1 MDLLTK
7 KLNLLLAVGIFAIST
22 PHFNFAQVL
31 GMDFSPKFSACLLHP
46 PQKQYPHI
54 KKIAVLDFKSANN
67 NEEGLGDGAK
77 VADYLTKILVDEKR
91 GMVPSKVHF
100 TGGTTKVFEVMDR
113 SNITAMLQKRPQLGD
128 EIDENE
134 ATEIGKI
141 LGVDA
146 VIIGNCSYSWKDDTD
161 VSSYT
166 DKKGRTSRTYFRNR
180 KLIAEARM
188 SIVDVSTGE
197 FIGSSNSTSEKEASA
212 RSASGYPSVN
222 DVKSPQELAQ
232 EAYQSIAYGLANY
245 LAPVYYTRKFTL
257 ERVRI
262 KDYKERAREATEQLK
277 LNNLEPAFQLYY
289 AIYEEDN
296 YNPKVA
302 YNLGTVYEASAN
314 YSKALELYQTAHQLD
329 KDEELYDQA
338 LVRAKAGTN
347 MLAYFENIN
356 TPIEAREFTPGDKE
370 VLLREKVVIKGK
382 RKERKLVYKEPDETS
397 LVVQEVP
404 GKMEFS
410 VIEKTEDWI
419 LLDLEIGDRQGYILR
434 KDVREGK

>member
-1 MDLLTK
+1 MNLLTR
-7 KLNLLLAVGIFAIST
+7 KLKLMLAIGILTIST
-22 PHFNFAQVL
+22 YHLNYAQIL
-31 GMDFSPKFSACLLHP
+31 GMDFSPKFSACILHP

-91 GMVPSKVHF
+91 GTIPTKTHF

-113 SNITAMLQKRPQLGD
+113 SNITAMLQKHPQLGD

-146 VIIGNCSYSWKDDTD
+146 VIIGNCSYNWKDDTD
-161 VSSYT
+161 MSTYT
-166 DKKGRTSRTYFRNR
+166 DKKGRTSRTYYRNR
-180 KLIAEARM
+180 KLNAEARM
-188 SIVDVSTGE
+188 SVVDVSTGE
-197 FIGSSNSTSEKEASA
+197 FIGSSNGSAEREASA
-212 RSASGYPSVN
+212 HSSSNYPSVN
-222 DVKSPQELAQ
+222 EVKAPEKLAQ
-232 EAYQSIAYGLANY
+232 EAYRVIAYRLANY
-245 LAPVYYTRKFTL
+245 LAPVYHTRKFSL
-257 ERVRI
+257 ERVKI
-262 KDYKERAREATEQLK
+262 KDYKERAKDAIDQLK
-277 LNNLEPAFQLYY
+277 LNNLEPAFQLYN

-302 YNLGTVYEASAN
+302 YNLGTIYEASSN
-314 YSKALELYQTAHQLD
+314 YPKALELYQTAHQLD

-338 LVRAKAGTN
+338 LARAKAGMD
-347 MLAYFENIN
+347 MLSYFDTIG
-356 TPIEAREFTPGDKE
+356 IQIQAREFDPGNKE
-370 VLLREKVVIKGK
+370 VLLREKVKIKGK
-382 RKERKLVYKEPDETS
+382 RKDRKLVYKEPNESST
-397 LVVQEVP
+397 VVQEVP

-419 LLDLEIGDRQGYILR
+419 LLDLKIGGKKGYILR
-434 KDVREGK
+434 KDVKEGK